1 LQADSKFDMQKLKTE
16 PKELIA
22 SKGKEMVKLDSEGN
36 ISVGNEK
43 IHYKWYRSG
52 RFNSLTGCYHYCIE
66 TTYNRELIS
75 IDDYGNGLEYAKRLL
90 KDAILKR
97 QKV

>member
-1 LQADSKFDMQKLKTE
+1 
-16 PKELIA
+16 
-22 SKGKEMVKLDSEGN
+22 MVKLDSEGN
-36 ISVGNEK
+36 ILVRNEK

-52 RFNSLTGCYHYCIE
+52 RRVTSDRLTVSYHYCIE

-75 IDDYGNGLEYAKRLL
+75 IDDYGNGLEYAKKLL
-90 KDAILKR
+90 ENEILKR